1 MGCRHYFDVDL
12 VEELV
17 DEGGSRSASRAHDHE
32 SFQVVSQQNVAN
44 PDILKSM
51 STSFNI
57 ERSDCEHTT
66 GLPVLS

>member
-1 MGCRHYFDVDL
+1 MGSRHYFLVDL

-17 DEGGSRSASRAHDHE
+17 EEGGSRSASRAHEHD
-32 SFQVVSQQNVAN
+32 SSQRSTTECGN

-57 ERSDCEHTT
+57 ERSDCEQTT
-66 GLPVLS
+66 GLTVLS